1 MADSTMYYMDEI
13 ESAVE
18 EKLPKVLDFTRIIS
32 PVINNQDYYGI
43 PEEIVEIADEC
54 ISYTKR
60 LQK

>member
-1 MADSTMYYMDEI
+1 MYYMDEI